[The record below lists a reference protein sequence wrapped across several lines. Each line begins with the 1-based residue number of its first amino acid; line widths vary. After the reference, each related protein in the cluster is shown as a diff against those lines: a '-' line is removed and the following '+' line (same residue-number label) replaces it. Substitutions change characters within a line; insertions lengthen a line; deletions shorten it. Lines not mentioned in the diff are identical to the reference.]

1 MVVRLADRRRLNYVV
16 LLQLGISLCKEG
28 LLCLLVAILD
38 FLIYTFQVLQDL
50 IELGLRANLDDELRL
65 ISTLHLM
72 LVLELD

>member
-38 FLIYTFQVLQDL
+38 FLIYTFQVFQDL